1 MDVQVT
7 LDAASAAYQLIGSA
21 SPSTPA
27 PSPDPTPAPVSSAT
41 PAAPQV
47 PVPASNQ
54 PGAANASSAPAA
66 DLTLAPAISK
76 LFGGDDLNPVEV
88 SFRPEGGEVVTI
100 FTDKKSGRE
109 IVQFPSEVL
118 VQIAKYFEK
127 LAGAVIDK
135 KA

>member
-7 LDAASAAYQLIGSA
+7 LDAASAAYQLIGTA
-21 SPSTPA
+21 SPPA
-27 PSPDPTPAPVSSAT
+27 PTPTPAPAVSSAT
-41 PAAPQV
+41 PSAPQV

-54 PGAANASSAPAA
+54 PGATGQSAAAPAA

-88 SFRPEGGEVVTI
+88 SFRPESGEVVTI